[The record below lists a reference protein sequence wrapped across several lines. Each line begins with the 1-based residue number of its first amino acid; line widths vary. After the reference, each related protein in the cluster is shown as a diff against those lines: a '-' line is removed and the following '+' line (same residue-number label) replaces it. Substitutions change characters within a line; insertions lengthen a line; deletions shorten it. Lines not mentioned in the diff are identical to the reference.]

1 MKILKKS
8 TLLLLSFVLVFMT
21 SAAFFSVCAED
32 SVISSE
38 GSGGTSITA
47 ETVIVTTPK
56 FSISVPTGIP
66 IGDIAKTETTSIKS
80 APFTVSVSNLSDLE
94 GKQVRVRLSTPYNAF
109 CMWSG
114 NHSLAYEVF
123 AQEQGGEPIAMNG
136 TFYTFTD
143 EGTVTGRVEVDQLD
157 IPAEGT
163 YGGILNFT
171 FCVEDQAAQ

>member
-32 SVISSE
+32 SLISSE
-38 GSGGTSITA
+38 TSGGTSITA

-80 APFTVSVSNLSDLE
+80 APFTVSVC
-94 GKQVRVRLSTPYNAF
+94 GAAITPSHTKCLHRN
-109 CMWSG
+109 
-114 NHSLAYEVF
+114 
-123 AQEQGGEPIAMNG
+123 
-136 TFYTFTD
+136 
-143 EGTVTGRVEVDQLD
+143 RVENRLR
-157 IPAEGT
+157 
-163 YGGILNFT
+163 
-171 FCVEDQAAQ
+171 